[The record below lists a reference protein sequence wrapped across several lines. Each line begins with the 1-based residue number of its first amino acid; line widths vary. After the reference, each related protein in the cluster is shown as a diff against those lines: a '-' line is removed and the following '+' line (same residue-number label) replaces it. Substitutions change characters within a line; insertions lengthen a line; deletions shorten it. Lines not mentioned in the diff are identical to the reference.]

1 MGLKIKV
8 SEMNGYLNQI
18 NSSLNSKNEGL
29 AEILQGMFNFVDSTE
44 LTGDAWSAA
53 KNYAESAHIPLLRG
67 QIRANDEIMN
77 DNLTFA
83 SRIAEK
89 IENEEIDEDA
99 INRIIERLEKQK
111 QAIFYKNS
119 LLENS
124 PSFGSRNVNTDLY
137 IGPINNQLYTLKNE
151 IQSLHELESS
161 CVDLYTTADSLLDN
175 VNQGLSALSS
185 TSCFNDS
192 NGLYSTTNL
201 KLDWAKNINK
211 EWKENFVL
219 PYSYAKEVQKV
230 KDDKNL
236 SPTEKADKI
245 ARIYEDFLYLQAKDA
260 FDEYDR
266 IRTKYGKAT
275 DKKGMDIMKEA
286 EDNLAK
292 RLKEVDID
300 IKAVARKLGDD
311 AIEVSGKNSLNYIR
325 FIDMVNTGKP
335 LDLKSRPRGESNYSI
350 WSRGWTEEFIIEKD
364 GIINDRSDDYLGNY
378 LFGYYGQGALLIDGE
393 TLKMGAGVAQIISD
407 AKGGDPRKIVGHG
420 LVGLFAGP
428 ISETALWAATGY
440 GDNPDD
446 GIMVQEGIDDFK
458 KYNKN
463 N

>member
-1 MGLKIKV
+1 MGLKLKV
-8 SEMNGYLNQI
+8 SEINGYLNQI

-29 AEILQGMFNFVDSTE
+29 AKILQGMFNFADATE

-53 KNYAESAHIPLLRG
+53 KNYVESAHIPLLRG

-77 DNLTFA
+77 DNLIFA
-83 SRIAEK
+83 SRISKKFESGAEV
-89 IENEEIDEDA
+89 NEDA
-99 INRIIERLEKQK
+99 INRIIECLEKQK
-111 QAIFYKNS
+111 QSIFYKNS

-161 CVDLYTTADSLLDN
+161 CVGLYTTADSLLNN

-192 NGLYSTTNL
+192 NGMYSTANL

-219 PYSYAKEVQKV
+219 PYSYAKEVQKI

-236 SPTEKADKI
+236 SSIQKANRI
-245 ARIYEDFLYLQAKDA
+245 AGIYEDFLYLQAKDA
-260 FDEYDR
+260 FDEYDKVR
-266 IRTKYGKAT
+266 KDYGEKE
-275 DKKGMDIMKEA
+275 DQKSKDIMEA
-286 EDNLAK
+286 AESKLAE
-292 RLKEVDID
+292 RLKEIDID

-325 FIDMVNTGKP
+325 FIDMVNTKRP
-335 LDLKSRPRGESNYSI
+335 LDLKSRVWGDSNYSI
-350 WSRGWTEEFIIEKD
+350 WSRGWTKEIE
-364 GIINDRSDDYLGNY
+364 DRRDYLGNY
-378 LFGYYGQGALLIDGE
+378 LFGYYGQGALLLNGE
-393 TLKMGAGVAQIISD
+393 TLKMGAGIAQIISD
-407 AKGGDPRKIVGHG
+407 AFGGDFKKLALSG
-420 LVGLFAGP
+420 LGGP
-428 ISETALWAATGY
+428 LVWAMTDY
-440 GDNPDD
+440 GDNPED